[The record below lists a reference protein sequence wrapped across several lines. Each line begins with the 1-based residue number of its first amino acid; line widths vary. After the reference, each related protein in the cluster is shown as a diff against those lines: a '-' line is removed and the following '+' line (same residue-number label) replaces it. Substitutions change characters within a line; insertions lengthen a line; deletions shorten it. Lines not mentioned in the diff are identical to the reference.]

1 MLPHRR
7 RPHRR
12 GPARRRTRRWRWRRL
27 RDLVQ
32 PRAPAPGR
40 PYRPLPAR
48 GGRHPARRA
57 LATLAALALPPMV
70 SSAAEPP
77 RPAEARGAVAAA
89 APDRP
94 ATHHQPVGDAW
105 YAPPVD
111 APVADPFR
119 PPPGPYDPGNRGLEY
134 DTDPGDPVGA
144 SGPGTVVFAGAVG
157 GGLHVTVRHAD
168 GLRTSYSFL
177 ADISVVVGQQVG
189 RGERLGVAGERLHL
203 GARAGDAYLDP
214 ADLFASGPVAVELVP
229 FEVPPGSTP
238 DAEARALA
246 ALTLGRG
253 PSLPDLRS
261 TASWLRARAGD
272 AAGAARDLI
281 SSAPGPAVG
290 ARGLA
295 LAADLVDRVL
305 LPGPCSDDPPP
316 VRPAAGRRVALTV
329 AGLGSTSGPAGI
341 DELRADQ
348 LGYDDGDVVRFSYAG
363 GRVPGPVPSG
373 HAGAGIAANPYS
385 SADTQQDVHAAARRL
400 ADLVVEVAGANGGAT
415 IDLYAHSLGGLV
427 ARLALVELERRGF
440 DLGRLG
446 VVVTVA
452 SPHGGADLATTVAQL
467 ADRPVAGTVLDGVAG
482 GLSLGLDP
490 DAPVVGQLA
499 EGSDVVDELAAA
511 GVPQGVQLLTVAARG
526 DLVVPAPRAEV
537 AGATNV
543 TVPVAG
549 LSAHGDVV
557 SSDATTDAVARAL
570 AGRPPACEPWHDAL
584 ADVLGGHAAVAAEDA
599 LGLALGAP
607 G

>member
-7 RPHRR
+7 RAHHRS
-12 GPARRRTRRWRWRRL
+12 PVRRRTRRWRWRRL
-27 RDLVQ
+27 RDLV
-32 PRAPAPGR
+32 RRRVSAPGR

-48 GGRHPARRA
+48 GVRRPAARA
-57 LATLAALALPPMV
+57 LAAFAVLALPPLV
-70 SSAAEPP
+70 AGTVDPP
-77 RPAEARGAVAAA
+77 RPAEAAGLVPARASGRAALH
-89 APDRP
+89 R
-94 ATHHQPVGDAW
+94 QPGGDVW
-105 YAPPVD
+105 YDPPVD

-119 PPPGPYDPGNRGLEY
+119 APPGPYGPGNRGLEY

-144 SGPGTVVFAGAVG
+144 SAPGTVVFAGAVG
-157 GGLHVTVRHAD
+157 GGLHVTLRHED
-168 GLRTSYSFL
+168 GIRTSYSFL

-203 GARAGDAYLDP
+203 GARAGDTYLDP
-214 ADLFASGPVAVELVP
+214 ADLFAPRAVAVELVP

-261 TASWLRARAGD
+261 TARWLRARAQD
-272 AAGAARDLI
+272 AAGGAQEVLSA
-281 SSAPGPAVG
+281 APGPALG

-295 LAADLVDRVL
+295 VAADLVDRVV
-305 LPGPCSDDPPP
+305 LPGACSGDPPP
-316 VRPAAGRRVALTV
+316 VRPAAGRRVAVTV
-329 AGLGSTSGPAGI
+329 AGLGSTSGPAAI
-341 DELRADQ
+341 DELRTDR
-348 LGYDDGDVVRFSYAG
+348 LGYDVGDVVRFSYAG
-363 GRVPGPVPSG
+363 GRVPGPASGG
-373 HAGAGIAANPYS
+373 HAGARITARPYS
-385 SADTQQDVHAAARRL
+385 SAETQGDVHAAARRL
-400 ADLVVEVAGANGGAT
+400 ADLVTEVADADGRAT
-415 IDLYAHSLGGLV
+415 VDIYAHSLGGLV
-427 ARLALVELERRGF
+427 ARLALVELERRRF

-446 VVVTVA
+446 LVVTMA

-467 ADRPVAGTVLDGVAG
+467 ADRPVAGAALDRVAG
-482 GLSLGLDP
+482 GLGLGLDP

-499 EGSDVVDELAAA
+499 EGSDVIDELATI
-511 GVPQGVQLLTVAARG
+511 GVPPGVRLLTVAARG

-549 LSAHGDVV
+549 LRAHGEVV
-557 SSDATTDAVARAL
+557 GSDAAADAVARAL
-570 AGRPPACEPWHDAL
+570 ADRPPACEPWHDAL
-584 ADVLGGHAAVAAEDA
+584 ADVLTGHAAVAAEDA
-599 LGLALGAP
+599 LGLAVGAP